1 MTKTKVRAEAES
13 FRSRFNFTSRWP
25 SSLGG
30 GLQNRRG
37 CRDSS
42 KGFQFA
48 PNRFPL
54 SNRILLPT
62 ILLQTSIHTMTTTQH
77 EKALRFQE
85 LHRKPGAFLIP
96 NPWDAGSTRLLAG
109 LGFEAFAT
117 SSAAAAGVLGRRDG
131 RMTRDE
137 SLANARLIVD
147 ATDLPVAADLEHGFG
162 DGPDS
167 AAETIWL
174 AAGIGLVG
182 GSIEDARAD
191 REKPI
196 YDIALATERISAAVQ
211 AARSLPFPFTLAA
224 RAENFVRGN
233 PDLDDT
239 LKRLV
244 AYEKA
249 GADVLFAPGLPDLA
263 SVRAVC
269 SAVSKPVN
277 FAVGGRGRS
286 FSVAELV
293 AAGVKRISLA
303 AAFYRAAMT
312 GLIDA
317 AKEVREKGT
326 FTFVD
331 HVMITPELNGFF
343 PD

>member
-1 MTKTKVRAEAES
+1 
-13 FRSRFNFTSRWP
+13 
-25 SSLGG
+25 
-30 GLQNRRG
+30 
-37 CRDSS
+37 
-42 KGFQFA
+42 
-48 PNRFPL
+48 
-54 SNRILLPT
+54 
-62 ILLQTSIHTMTTTQH
+62 MTTTQH
-77 EKALRFQE
+77 EKARRFQE
-85 LHRKPGAFLIP
+85 LHRNPGAFLIP
-96 NPWDAGSTRLLAG
+96 NPWDAGSARLLAG

-131 RMTRDE
+131 RMTREE
-137 SLANARLIVD
+137 SLANARVLVD

-162 DGPDS
+162 DSPAA
-167 AAETIWL
+167 AAETILL
-174 AAGIGLVG
+174 AASIGLVG

-196 YDIALATERISAAVQ
+196 YDIALATERIVAAVQ

-233 PDLDDT
+233 PNLDDT
-239 LKRLV
+239 IRRLV
-244 AYEKA
+244 AYEQA

-293 AAGVKRISLA
+293 DAGVKRISFA
-303 AAFYRAAMT
+303 ASFYRAAMT
-312 GLIDA
+312 GLADA
-317 AKEVREKGT
+317 AQEARNKGT
-326 FTFVD
+326 FNFVD
-331 HVMITPELNGFF
+331 RAMLTAELNRYF
-343 PD
+343 PE

>member
-1 MTKTKVRAEAES
+1 M
-13 FRSRFNFTSRWP
+13 
-25 SSLGG
+25 LI
-30 GLQNRRG
+30 QN
-37 CRDSS
+37 
-42 KGFQFA
+42 
-48 PNRFPL
+48 
-54 SNRILLPT
+54 
-62 ILLQTSIHTMTTTQH
+62 SIHTMTTTQH

-85 LHRKPGAFLIP
+85 LHQGPGTFLIP
-96 NPWDAGSTRLLAG
+96 NPWDAGSARLLAG
-109 LGFEAFAT
+109 LGFKAFAT

-131 RMTRDE
+131 GMTREE
-137 SLANARLIVD
+137 SLLNARLIVD

-162 DGPDS
+162 DDP
-167 AAETIWL
+167 ATAVETILL

-191 REKPI
+191 REHPI
-196 YDIALATERISAAVQ
+196 YDLALATERIAAAVQ
-211 AARSLPFPFTLAA
+211 AARTLPFHFTLAA

-233 PDLDDT
+233 PNLDDT
-239 LKRLV
+239 IKRLV

-293 AAGVKRISLA
+293 DAGVRRISFA
-303 AAFYRAAMT
+303 ASFYRAAMT
-312 GLIDA
+312 GLADA
-317 AKEVREKGT
+317 AREAHSKGT
-326 FTFVD
+326 FSFVERSLL
-331 HVMITPELNGFF
+331 TAELNRYF
-343 PD
+343 PE